1 MKCWFCGTKLIWSN
15 DFDYEDFGIDDREGI
30 VTVLTCPKCNSQWE
44 GYYDIE
50 NEDTLNTI

>member
-1 MKCWFCGTKLIWSN
+1 MKCWFCSTELVWNN

-50 NEDTLNTI
+50 NEDSNR